1 MKISQKERSLLIQ
14 HALRMRGIA
23 YAPYSNFHVGAAL
36 LTDDGE
42 IFDGCNIENS
52 SYSLTICAERTAVF
66 RAVAEGKKKFR
77 SIAITSDDNGF
88 ITPCGACRQVL
99 SEFAP
104 ALEIVLVTSKGKT
117 KVTTLDKLFPTPPD
131 LKKLNKRSG

>member
-1 MKISQKERSLLIQ
+1 MHARRS
-14 HALRMRGIA
+14 A

-36 LTDDGE
+36 LTDGGE

-66 RAVAEGKKKFR
+66 KAIAAGKKKFR
-77 SIAITSDDNGF
+77 SIAVTSDDHGF

-99 SEFAP
+99 SEFSP
-104 ALEIVLVTSKGKT
+104 KLEIILVTSKGK
-117 KVTTLDKLFPTPPD
+117 KKITTLDKLFPIPPD
-131 LKKLNKRSG
+131 LKKLSKGAK